1 MKGGFSLNTLDEVV
15 VALCLDYER
24 RASAI
29 KDGVFG
35 RRTLMEY
42 RYLNFRILEAALEIA
57 GERDAELFIKEIG
70 ERTGYA
76 KSELYR
82 LCEVNYKRKKS
93 DIKRA
98 IAIKLH
104 LID

>member
-1 MKGGFSLNTLDEVV
+1 MKTLDELII
-15 VALCLDYER
+15 ALCLDYGR
-24 RASAI
+24 RRDAI
-29 KDGVFG
+29 RDGVYE